1 MKDVLMYCLYYWPFI
16 ILTIGFIVLKVLGFL
31 NPSEPIP
38 NYRIKRINYK
48 SGRSLYIVQRYN
60 HHYNAERY
68 EDKGKFS
75 TLTEAQDNILEMI
88 GNEVKSTDVIYN
100 EVS

>member
-1 MKDVLMYCLYYWPFI
+1 MRDALMYWLYYWPFI
-16 ILTIGFIVLKVLGFL
+16 VLTIGVIVFKVSEFL

-38 NYRIKRINYK
+38 NYRIKKINYK

-60 HHYNAERY
+60 HYYKVDKY
-68 EDKGKFS
+68 ENKDKFS